1 MAETPVYTP
10 EEYTESFIDFG
21 RPFKVDFG
29 ATTPTN
35 TSLSEDS
42 GISNIIEPEKLDTN
56 PAINKLIDPMHD
68 SSNDLKVFTLGDTFD
83 ITSDIASFDS
93 MLKTAGY
100 DDTSTNSPFNAKNAA
115 AKGVANMILPAFGA
129 LGVGGGKLGFGANLT
144 GPTGKQVFSVGKL
157 SEGELKRH
165 YDNFA
170 KVQQAYGGGISNT
183 GDAPFAGKIDHRN
196 MSTGFAMTVGNFHFS
211 RDPSKMRYDG
221 HKGHLSSEDHNAHM
235 MLKSMEALSKG
246 LDPRG
251 YRLDGQGMEDVNSLV
266 VSVPK
271 GMGGVTDD
279 GYFTSV
285 ANNGYG
291 YTKSALGGGNLS
303 AQLATSLGVSTD
315 DLMTA
320 MEMARKDKNMTVSL
334 ALQQLGATSSSTVSI
349 NIVSNQSDSENTDA
363 LGNKTNLKSMSA
375 VGNVDPFGRGDVKY
389 AYGTGVVDP
398 SQLGR
403 EMSMARPYTG
413 MSRFVDTT
421 TNTVRESSSNFTTG
435 NFNRVVPAG
444 SFNSTANLKASQDNQ
459 DARRE
464 EAMANRAAQK
474 QVEEDEFAGFGTDY
488 FNKGGQVTQEM
499 QEGGQAQLV
508 GGVMPQQV
516 SEQATVADDQP
527 RQVADDSFVLNA
539 PSVEEVV
546 LNPDAIN
553 VAGVQDIRKMI
564 LDAYTFAKSKGM
576 SIANADRGLYEE
588 AVDVAL
594 SKGEL
599 VIPPDLVK
607 VIGLDR
613 LKKINNRGKKEVSER
628 AKESSPQQLQ
638 RGGEVA
644 LDLNRNMNQGFIQ

>member
-10 EEYTESFIDFG
+10 DEYTESFIDFG
-21 RPFKVDFG
+21 RPFKIDFG
-29 ATTPTN
+29 STAPTS
-35 TSLSEDS
+35 TSLAKDT
-42 GISNIIEPEKLDTN
+42 GISNIIEPQKLDTN

-68 SSNDLKVFTLGDTFD
+68 SSNDLKVFTSADTFNM
-83 ITSDIASFDS
+83 TSDTASFDS

-100 DDTSTNSPFNAKNAA
+100 DDTSTNSPFNAKNVA
-115 AKGVANMILPAFGA
+115 AKGMANMILPAIGA

-144 GPTGKQVFSVGKL
+144 GPTGEQVFSVGKL
-157 SEGELKRH
+157 SENELKRH
-165 YDNFA
+165 YDNFS

-196 MSTGFAMTVGNFHFS
+196 TSTGFAMTIGNNHFS
-211 RDPSKMRYDG
+211 RDPAKMRYDG
-221 HKGHLSSEDHNAHM
+221 FKGHLSSDDHNAHM

-251 YRLDGQGMEDVNSLV
+251 YRLDGQGMENVGNLV

-279 GYFTSV
+279 GYFTYV
-285 ANNGYG
+285 ANNGFG
-291 YTKSALGGGNLS
+291 HTKSKLGGGSLTGS
-303 AQLATSLGVSTD
+303 LATQLGVSKD

-320 MEMARKDKNMTVSL
+320 MEMARKDKSMTVTL
-334 ALQQLGATSSSTVSI
+334 ALQQMGATSATTKPIVLASDQSSGR
-349 NIVSNQSDSENTDA
+349 NTDA
-363 LGNKTNLKSMSA
+363 LGNTTNLKSMSA

-389 AYGTGVVDP
+389 AFGSGVVDP

-403 EMSMARPYTG
+403 E
-413 MSRFVDTT
+413 
-421 TNTVRESSSNFTTG
+421 
-435 NFNRVVPAG
+435 
-444 SFNSTANLKASQDNQ
+444 
-459 DARRE
+459 E
-464 EAMANRAAQK
+464 EIQKNRAAQK
-474 QVEEDEFAGFGTDY
+474 EVEEDEFAGFGTNE
-488 FNKGGQVTQEM
+488 FKKGGQVTQKM

-508 GGVMPQQV
+508 GGVMPQEV

-527 RQVADDSFVLNA
+527 RQVADKSFVLNA

-553 VAGVQDIRKMI
+553 VAGVQDVRKMI

-576 SIANADRGLYEE
+576 SIGNVDRGLYEE
-588 AVDVAL
+588 SVDVAL

-628 AKESSPQQLQ
+628 AKESPPQQLQ
-638 RGGEVA
+638 TGGEVT
-644 LDLNRNMNQGFIQ
+644 LDLDRNVDQGFA